1 MSRSNNRNLSD
12 IANPNNNLISVSN
25 NDVTITG
32 AGVTQ
37 YDSAALLPSSGII
50 TGTQAYVA
58 ATGKLYIRGDGGWYN
73 IATVNQSPT
82 MTSVLDSGGGSGPF
96 VLATDGSVTRI
107 TTTAT
112 DPEGFPITFTA
123 TPDANFNN
131 MASVAI
137 DSSGGRIFTVTPFSS
152 DSATAESGTITFKA
166 SDGVNIASS
175 AQTFT
180 LSFATQVF
188 NSRFSDL
195 SVAATGNGKTN
206 QTFTDKSS
214 NGGTAPDVS
223 AGHTVNGGSVLAP
236 LNSTFSPFNP
246 AGYCASFS
254 GNNVLKLPHG
264 HSSFDFGT
272 GDFTIEFWL
281 FINSHTSGE
290 STVLELRS
298 GNAYVDNLTFNLRIH
313 STYKGLN
320 VYPSSGQG
328 SASLRGHVDT
338 MGPIDAMASTDW
350 THVALVRSGTT
361 LSFYLNGEIA
371 NGVGSKTYTED
382 VDNDTEITIGGDAAS
397 GFNGKIFDLRMVKGT
412 AVYTAEFTPP
422 TDFLEKISGTAV
434 LTCRRGWF
442 YDESD
447 NAHAITI
454 DDGVSALP
462 ADVYDAAIYNS
473 SSHGSSIYFDGTQ
486 GRSISFADN
495 ADWDLNTNGSAW
507 CFEFWAYNDDWSS
520 PTEQSLIEHY
530 GNSASAGW
538 TAYSFGRNRIDLY
551 PGATSISPNGASI
564 LNDGFVDNMWHHI
577 AFSKNS
583 SNNLGIF
590 INGYRIGY
598 VSSYTSIGPDSG
610 TLDIGGRNG
619 TTKNPITGY
628 MSDIRIVKGSTP
640 YDPTQTTLTVPTA
653 PLTAITNTVFLLG
666 SGNDAGVFDESQN
679 IALVLGGDAASST
692 SVNKFG
698 SSIAFDGSG
707 DYARTATSFP
717 GFGTDDFT
725 IEWWAYQTATASYAM
740 IFAQGYGTTGIG
752 SHFRN
757 TGDITVS
764 RPGSAIDH
772 TFASGV
778 DTANTWYHVALTRSV
793 ETMRCY
799 VNGVEKGNGA
809 NTTNYQAGNL
819 FLGIDGNGTSS
830 PYTGYI
836 EDFRISKGVVRYP
849 FEPQRTTLS
858 ADSDTFLLALHTS
871 NASTVGGSNWT
882 VTNGGVGPVASD
894 YGPGKDMK
902 SFYFNDA
909 NTARIYFTHGGASS
923 VYNMGDPDNGA
934 ADNFS
939 IEFWMWIDNVSFNE
953 SLNIFSTYKGTASEG
968 AANANSLRIL
978 LRSDGDLR
986 VARKV
991 ASGGEDSVDCT
1002 KFMQTQKWTHFYYAE
1017 EYSGSAMKFGIYV
1030 DGKLIGSG
1038 SDSSSN
1044 HYDMQEISVGGRFDG
1059 SAPFQGYLSNL
1070 RIQRGTVAFPKAGYN
1085 EFTPPTSSFTR

>member
-58 ATGKLYIRGDGGWYN
+58 STGKLYIRGDGGWYN

-96 VLATDGSVTRI
+96 TLATDGSVTRI

-131 MASVAI
+131 LASVSQ
-137 DSSGGRIFTVTPFSS
+137 DSSGGRIFTITPFSS
-152 DSATAESGTITFKA
+152 DSATAESGIITFKA

-180 LSFATQVF
+180 LSFSTQVF

-195 SVAATGNGKTN
+195 AIGATGNGTTN
-206 QTFTDKSS
+206 QNFTDKSS
-214 NGGTAPDVS
+214 NAAS
-223 AGHTVNGGSVLAP
+223 ATVNGGSVLAP
-236 LNSTFSPFNP
+236 LNSTFTPFNP
-246 AGYCASFS
+246 AGYCADFS
-254 GNNVLKLPHG
+254 GGNVLTLPHG
-264 HSSFDFGT
+264 HTSFDFGT
-272 GDFTIEFWL
+272 GDFTIEFWF
-281 FINSHTSGE
+281 FINSHSGE

-298 GNAYVDNLTFNLRIH
+298 GVAYTDNLTFNLRDSGNH
-313 STYKGLN
+313 ATYNGMT

-328 SASLRGHVDT
+328 SASLRGHVET
-338 MGPIDAMASTDW
+338 MGPINALASTDW
-350 THVALVRSGTT
+350 THCALVRSSGT
-361 LSFYLNGEIA
+361 LSLYLNGKIA

-382 VDNDTEITIGGDAAS
+382 VDNDQEITIGGDAAS
-397 GFNGKIFDLRMVKGT
+397 GFNGKIFDFRMVKGT

-422 TDFLEKISGTAV
+422 TDFLENISGTSV
-434 LTCRRGWF
+434 LTCRKGWF

-447 NAHAITI
+447 NYHEIKI

-462 ADVYDAAIYNS
+462 ADVYDAAVYDPT
-473 SSHGSSIYFDGTQ
+473 SHGASIYFDATSQ
-486 GRSISFADN
+486 RCLSYADN

-507 CFEFWAYNDDWSS
+507 CFEFWAYNDDWG
-520 PTEQSLIEHY
+520 PTYNEISLIEHY

-538 TAYSFGRNRIDLY
+538 TVYGYGRNRIDLY
-551 PGATSISPNGASI
+551 PGVTSSSPNTASI
-564 LNDGFVDNMWHHI
+564 FNDGFVDNMWHHI

-583 SNNLGIF
+583 SNNLGVF
-590 INGYRIGY
+590 INGHRIRY
-598 VSSYTSIGPDSG
+598 ESSYTSIGPDSG

-619 TTKNPITGY
+619 NSKNPVDGY

-653 PLTAITNTVFLLG
+653 PLTAITNTVFLIG

-679 IALVLGGDAASST
+679 HALILGGNAASST
-692 SVNKFG
+692 AVTKFG
-698 SSIAFDGSG
+698 SSIAFDGNQ
-707 DYARTATSFP
+707 DYVATATAIP
-717 GFGTDDFT
+717 AIGTGDFT
-725 IEWWAYQTATASYAM
+725 IEAWVYQTAVAANAQ
-740 IFAQGYGTTGIG
+740 IFATTTSGTGIG
-752 SHFRN
+752 STWQSGGN
-757 TGDITVS
+757 ITIT
-764 RPGSAIDH
+764 RPGAAIDH
-772 TFASGV
+772 TFSSVGV
-778 DTANTWYHVALTRSV
+778 DTYNTWYHYVVTRSV
-793 ETMRCY
+793 ETIRVY
-799 VNGVEKGNGA
+799 LNGVEKGNA
-809 NTTNYQAGNL
+809 TNTTNIASKKMYV
-819 FLGIDGNGTSS
+819 GIDGDASAS
-830 PYTGYI
+830 DFTGYI
-836 EDFRISKGVVRYP
+836 EDFRVSAGVVRYP

-882 VTNGGVGPVASD
+882 VTNGGVGPVASNF
-894 YGPGKDMK
+894 GPGKDMK
-902 SFYFNDA
+902 SFYFGHA
-909 NTARIYFTHGGASS
+909 NTARIYFDHGGSSS

-939 IEFWMWIDNVSFNE
+939 IEFWMWIDEDSFNQQH
-953 SLNIFSTYKGTASEG
+953 NIFSTYKGSASSG
-968 AANANSLRIL
+968 ASNSNSLRIL
-978 LRSDGDLR
+978 LRDNGDLR
-986 VARKV
+986 VARKTG
-991 ASGGEDSVDCT
+991 SGGEDSVDCD
-1002 KFMQTQKWTHFYYAE
+1002 KFMQVRTWTHFYYAE

-1038 SDSSSN
+1038 SDSGSN

-1059 SAPFQGYLSNL
+1059 SDPLRGYLSNL